1 MHHPSKDIVGSES
14 DSLEGEKIAICLT
27 GSVAVIKIPELART
41 LMRHG
46 AEVRAVM
53 SESATDLI
61 STDMLNW
68 ATGNP
73 VITQLTGEV
82 EHVDVA
88 QWADVILVA
97 PATANT
103 IGKIANGIDDTP
115 PTSVVSV
122 SMGLEKPISIVPAM
136 HESMYSHD
144 IVQKNISK
152 LKEANVNFLEPNLE
166 EGKAKISDI
175 EMIKDHVMDLLHPED
190 VGNEKVMVTAGPTM
204 EKLDEVRVLTNKSSG
219 KMGISVA
226 KAAKARGADVTLV
239 YGPGSESIPAGVET
253 IKVETTEEMLEAVEE
268 KLEEEDFDMFASVAA
283 PQDFK
288 PKEHI
293 DKKIRRN
300 GTFCPELEPTPDIL
314 ERVSELTTET
324 YLIGFKAEVDVNDE
338 ELKEAAEKKME
349 KHSLDL
355 VVANDLKRS
364 GSGFGTDTNEVLI
377 CYGSDFSKIKDTK
390 EVIADRL
397 IDIFSKNS

>member
-1 MHHPSKDIVGSES
+1 MHPSKDIIGSES
-14 DSLEGEKIAICLT
+14 ERLKGEKVALCLT
-27 GSVAVIKIPELART
+27 GSVAVIKTPELART

-46 AEVRAVM
+46 AEVRVVM
-53 SESATDLI
+53 SEAATDLI
-61 STDMLNW
+61 SPEMLNW

-103 IGKIANGIDDTP
+103 IGKIASGIDDTP

-144 IVQKNISK
+144 IVQRNISE
-152 LKEANVNFLEPNLE
+152 LKEVGVNFLGPDLE
-166 EGKAKISDI
+166 EGKAKISNI
-175 EMIKDHVMDLLHPED
+175 EEIRDHVMTLSQFRDLE
-190 VGNEKVMVTAGPTM
+190 GEKVLITAGPTV

-226 KAAKARGADVTLV
+226 KASKARGADVTLV
-239 YGPGSESIPAGVET
+239 YGPGSEPAPARIDT
-253 IKVETTEEMLEAVEE
+253 IEVETTEEMLEAVEE
-268 KLEEEDFDMFASVAA
+268 ELEEDDYDLFASVAA

-288 PKEHI
+288 PKESI
-293 DKKIRRN
+293 DKKVRRN
-300 GTFCPELEPTPDIL
+300 GIFSPELEPTPDIL
-314 ERVSELTTET
+314 ERVSELTSDT
-324 YLIGFKAEVDVNDE
+324 YLIGFKAEVDVDDE
-338 ELKEAAEKKME
+338 ELKEAAEEKME
-349 KHSLDL
+349 KHDLDL
-355 VVANDLKRS
+355 VVANDLNRS
-364 GSGFGTDTNEVLI
+364 GSGFGTSTNEVLI
-377 CYGSDFSKIKDTK
+377 CSESGFSKIKDTK
-390 EVIADRL
+390 KKIAHEL
-397 IDIFSKNS
+397 MDIFSKNS